1 MEINKVYFGDCM
13 DLAKTVPDD
22 YVDLIVTSPPYADTL
37 SYGKEIPV
45 FHPDNYPEWFLQF
58 AIEASRFLKPA
69 GSFILNINDKIINGK
84 RSIYVYKLLCLI
96 EEQTGLSLHDRYVW
110 TQKNG
115 LPTGGPRRLND
126 KMEYIFHFCRKK
138 KRARGEGYTQQ
149 NEHFK
154 SNIDEVRE
162 PYAEVTLNRYKT
174 PVGVNDLVEDD
185 GVVESRTKKVAANPK
200 GKIPNTIFSFDNCS
214 AMRNKPA
221 NKHPSPFHPD
231 LPRWFIRWLT
241 DAGDVVLDPFMGS
254 GTTAGVCQEMGR
266 NWVGFELNE
275 SYSALQ
281 EQTLAINPI
290 KTTTYEIN
298 EEKP

>member
-1 MEINKVYFGDCM
+1 MEVNKVYFGDCM

-37 SYGKEIPV
+37 SYGKDIPV
-45 FHPDNYPEWFLQF
+45 FHPDNYPEWFLQL
-58 AIEASRFLKPA
+58 AKEAGRFLKPT

-110 TQKNG
+110 AQKSG
-115 LPTGGPRRLND
+115 IPTGGPRRLDD

-162 PYAEVTLNRYKT
+162 PYSVVSINRYKT
-174 PVGVNDLVEDD
+174 PVGVNDGVEDSGIVKPGRKTVD
-185 GVVESRTKKVAANPK
+185 ANSK
-200 GKIPNTIFSFDNCS
+200 GKIPNTIFDFNNCG
-214 AMRNKPA
+214 ALRGKPQ
-221 NKHPSPFHPD
+221 NQHPAPYHPD
-231 LPRWFIRWLT
+231 LPRWFIKWLT
-241 DAGDVVLDPFMGS
+241 DKGDVVLDPFMGS
-254 GTTAGVCQEMGR
+254 GTTAGVCKEMDR
-266 NWVGFELNE
+266 KYIGFELNE
-275 SYSALQ
+275 TYSTLQ
-281 EQTLAINPI
+281 SDVLAAANYLSP
-290 KTTTYEIN
+290 
-298 EEKP
+298 